1 MIGFRSSRS
10 ARHGADGAIAQGVGV
25 GAGSEHTDRDR
36 SFGRRL
42 VDIVGEIGSAISTPR
57 GGSSGERR

>member
-10 ARHGADGAIAQGVGV
+10 MRNGPDAGAR
-25 GAGSEHTDRDR
+25 GSEVGFGTDRTDRDR

-42 VDIVGEIGSAISTPR
+42 AGIAGEIGSAISTPR